1 MIAKPGFIL
10 RNIVD
15 EYILVPVGVNVAKF
29 KGVVLLNSVSS
40 FLWEKLQTPVTRE
53 ELLAMLLEEYDI
65 DEQTAAADLDEI
77 LEQFRELEVIEGE

>member
-15 EYILVPVGVNVAKF
+15 EYILVPVGGNVARF